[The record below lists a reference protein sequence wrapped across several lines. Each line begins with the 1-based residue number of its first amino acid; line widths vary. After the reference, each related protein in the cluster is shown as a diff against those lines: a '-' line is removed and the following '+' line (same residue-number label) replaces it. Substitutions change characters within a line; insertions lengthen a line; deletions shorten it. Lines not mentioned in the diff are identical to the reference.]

1 MPTTLTRSLLVI
13 LIPGAIAIAPWL
25 LALVQHTS
33 ATLGLDQY
41 RPLSYVLL
49 FACAAVAGS
58 VFEGLGRFVEVRWDK
73 EREATYAVRENWF
86 KYLSRSLDNEPVGF
100 RYLSRR
106 ATTLYFELSMM
117 FAVPIFAFGAGI
129 LASLRFREHAYW
141 IAGVSVLAVVVSVVY
156 FYWQA
161 RCTHELLCKTRMEI
175 NARLGS

>member
-1 MPTTLTRSLLVI
+1 MPTTLTRSLLVV
-13 LIPGAIAIAPWL
+13 LIPGSIAVAPWL

-58 VFEGLGRFVEVRWDK
+58 VFEGLGTFVEVHWDK
-73 EREATYAVRENWF
+73 KREATYAVRENWF
-86 KYLSRSLDNEPVGF
+86 KYLSRTFDNEPVGY

-117 FAVPIFAFGAGI
+117 FAVPIFAVGAGL
-129 LASLRFREHAYW
+129 LASLRFRDHACW
-141 IAGVSVLAVVVSVVY
+141 IAGVSILAAIVSILY

-161 RCTHELLCKTRMEI
+161 SCTHKLLCETRLEI
-175 NARLGS
+175 NARLSR